1 MDSQELKSL
10 KELLD
15 ERHDQR
21 LDEIMKTLNNKPF
34 GNIVNITTMLLLLV
48 GLIGSFITAYINL
61 DKSISILDLET
72 KRLGTELQSIRE
84 DCNERSKIV
93 NQLERDNIT
102 MKYHIDALIA
112 RGKRQ

>member
-1 MDSQELKSL
+1 MDNQDLQSL
-10 KELLD
+10 KELLN

-34 GNIVNITTMLLLLV
+34 GNIVNITTMMLLLV

-61 DKSISILDLET
+61 DKSISLLDLGVKSNDSEIQFI
-72 KRLGTELQSIRE
+72 KKACE
-84 DCNERSKIV
+84 ERSRIV

-102 MKYHIDALIA
+102 IRYQIDELIA
-112 RGKRQ
+112 RGRKP